1 MKIKALIKIILL
13 IIISILPFNKVRIFF
28 LKLIFKYNI
37 DKNSFISLFVFINCD
52 KCEIKNSKVYA
63 FNFIKVNEV
72 YLDSATIKN
81 KKIFKEFKILNLS
94 NKISISK
101 NNKFYG
107 NYPISANSIFIIENN
122 CSIGANNFFD
132 LSNNIKI
139 KENCEILNFCQI
151 WTHGFNSNR
160 EIYTKEVFLKNNV
173 KVENCVT
180 IISNVKISNNC
191 VIKVGSIVA
200 KSIENEGIYSS
211 NELIMKKIK

>member
-28 LKLIFKYNI
+28 LKLLFKYNI

-52 KCEIKNSKVYA
+52 KCEIKNSKIYS

-72 YLDSATIKN
+72 YLDNVTIKN
-81 KKIFKEFKILNLS
+81 KNIFKEFKILNLS
-94 NKISISK
+94 NKVSIAK

-122 CSIGANNFFD
+122 CSIGENNFFD

-160 EIYTKEVFLKNNV
+160 EIYTKEVFFTFMIFT
-173 KVENCVT
+173 EW
-180 IISNVKISNNC
+180 
-191 VIKVGSIVA
+191 
-200 KSIENEGIYSS
+200 
-211 NELIMKKIK
+211 